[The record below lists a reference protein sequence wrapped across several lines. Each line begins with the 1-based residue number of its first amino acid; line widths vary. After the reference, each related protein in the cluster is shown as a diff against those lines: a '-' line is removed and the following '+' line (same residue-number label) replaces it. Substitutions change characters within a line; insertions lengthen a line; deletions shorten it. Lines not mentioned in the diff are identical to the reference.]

1 MLFTSLEFLLLFLPT
16 VVIINIVLPKKFQNI
31 WLFITS
37 IFFYAWG
44 EPSFVLIMLASIII
58 NYLSAL
64 KLEEVRTNRC
74 WAKLILASDISI
86 NLGIL
91 FVYKYMN
98 FVTSILHSTN
108 ESILVTDYVLPIG
121 ISFYTFQAI
130 SYVVDVY
137 RGEPAQT
144 NIIHVGLYI
153 AFFPQLIAGP
163 IVRYNDI
170 KEQISNRKITFDK
183 FCEGIFIFLIG
194 FNKKILIANILANIA
209 DTSFASNTN
218 TILMSWLGAIGYTL
232 QIYFDFSG
240 YSDMAI
246 GLAKLFG
253 FELKKNFDY
262 PYSSKTVTEFWR
274 RWHISLGQWFR
285 DYVYFP
291 LGGSRVSSKGRIII
305 NLMFVWLL
313 TGIWHGAN
321 TTFIA
326 WGIAYGIIISIEKT
340 LGIPQKVGNNKKLAI
355 IYQIFT
361 MFTVI
366 VGWVTFRSEG
376 IHIAIDH
383 IMDMFGLRGNS
394 LFDTADLFYL
404 REYGIFL
411 IIGCILSVPC
421 CSRILS
427 KMPNIHNSLAELAI
441 DVVLYGINIA
451 LFIVGISYLVI
462 SAHNPFIYFN
472 F

>member
-1 MLFTSLEFLLLFLPT
+1 MLFTSLEFLLLFLPIVT
-16 VVIINIVLPKKFQNI
+16 LVNLVLPRRFQNI
-31 WLFITS
+31 WLFFAS
-37 IFFYAWG
+37 IFFYSWG
-44 EPSFVLIMLASIII
+44 EPTFVFIMLASIFI
-58 NYLSAL
+58 NYLLAL
-64 KLEEVRTNRC
+64 KLDENRQNVGLT
-74 WAKLILASDISI
+74 KIILDGDIVI

-98 FVTSILHSTN
+98 FVTSIFHNYN
-108 ESILVTDYVLPIG
+108 ENVIITEYVLPIG

-137 RGEPAQT
+137 RGEKAQA
-144 NIIHVGLYI
+144 NIFHVGLYI

-170 KEQISNRKITFDK
+170 SEQLINRNITAKK
-183 FCEGIFIFLIG
+183 FCEGLYIFLIG
-194 FNKKILIANILANIA
+194 FNKKMLLANILSNVA
-209 DTSFASNTN
+209 DVSFASRNNTV
-218 TILMSWLGAIGYTL
+218 LMSWLGAISYTL
-232 QIYFDFSG
+232 QIYYDFSG

-253 FELKKNFDY
+253 FELQKNFDY

-305 NLMFVWLL
+305 NLMIVWLL

-340 LGIPQKVGNNKKLAI
+340 LGIPKKLLEHKKIAI
-355 IYQIFT
+355 AYQIFT
-361 MFTVI
+361 MFAV
-366 VGWVTFRSEG
+366 VAGWVTFRSEG
-376 IHIAIDH
+376 VHIAIGH
-383 IMDMFGLRGNS
+383 ILDMFGLRGYG
-394 LFDTADLFYL
+394 LFNEHDLFYL
-404 REYGIFL
+404 REYGVFFIL
-411 IIGCILSVPC
+411 GCLLSVPVC
-421 CSRILS
+421 KNLLYMAKNR
-427 KMPNIHNSLAELAI
+427 NIIVKKYASHC
-441 DVVLYGINIA
+441 LYIVNVA
-451 LFIVGISYLVI
+451 LFLVGISYLVI